1 MLEPYE
7 GKLSSTVLRG
17 KGAARPL
24 TYPVF
29 LIRKGHETMA
39 IKREDKRIKVIFLCV
54 IGFVILSWFACY
66 WLLVDSE
73 TRGTF
78 GDMFGTINA
87 LFSGL
92 AFAGVIYTILL
103 QTQELKYQR
112 EDNEMTREQLERSAQ
127 AQEESMTIYARQADA
142 AYWAAKLSGLNSL
155 FVASETRID
164 ELRRQ
169 GAMSGGQKAELE
181 NLIKKRNEYFN
192 RLAELVEK

>member
-1 MLEPYE
+1 MKEE
-7 GKLSSTVLRG
+7 
-17 KGAARPL
+17 
-24 TYPVF
+24 
-29 LIRKGHETMA
+29 
-39 IKREDKRIKVIFLCV
+39 REDRRIKIIFICA
-54 IGFVILSWFACY
+54 IIFVILSWFACY
-66 WLLVDSE
+66 WYLVGNE
-73 TRGTF
+73 FRGTF

-112 EDNEMTREQLERSAQ
+112 EDNAMTREQLKRSAQ
-127 AQEESMTIYARQADA
+127 AQEESMNIYAQQADA

-155 FVASETRID
+155 FIASETRID

-169 GAMSGGQKAELE
+169 GAMSGGQKNELE
-181 NLIKKRNEYFN
+181 NLIKKRNEYYN